1 MAALK
6 KKKILI
12 PLVLLVIMGVAYKTV
27 LAKPAEK
34 VHHKIEG
41 TVYILPKE
49 FLLNMADGRFAKLS
63 VSLVLAHDD
72 PGLAPAGGHGAAAAP
87 PDGYGPHPQE
97 AAVRDVITDTVTD
110 APAGALIKNEKREA
124 LKKRIKKA
132 IKSHTDV
139 HVEDVL
145 FTDVAVQ

>member
-1 MAALK
+1 VLK

-12 PLVLLVIMGVAYKTV
+12 PIVLLVVMGGVYKTV

-34 VHHKIEG
+34 PHHKIEG

-49 FLLNMADGRFAKLS
+49 FLLNMADGRYAKLS

-72 PGLAPAGGHGAAAAP
+72 PGMAPAGGGHGAAAAP
-87 PDGYGPHPQE
+87 PPEGYGPHPQE
-97 AAVRDVITDTVTD
+97 AAVRDVVTDTITNEPGD
-110 APAGALIKNEKREA
+110 SLIEAERRER
-124 LKKRIKKA
+124 LKKKIKKA